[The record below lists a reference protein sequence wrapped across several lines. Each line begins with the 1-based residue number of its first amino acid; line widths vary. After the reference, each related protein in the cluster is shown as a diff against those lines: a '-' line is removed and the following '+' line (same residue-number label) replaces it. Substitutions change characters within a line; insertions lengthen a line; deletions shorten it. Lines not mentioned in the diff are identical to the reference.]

1 MMIEPV
7 YDRTCTGIFMMLEPV
22 YDRTCTGIF
31 MMLEPMKTIKLL
43 TAEA

>member
-1 MMIEPV
+1 
-7 YDRTCTGIFMMLEPV
+7 MLEPV